1 MRTFIASLRPL
12 LAADLCLQISIHFI
26 SSFLF
31 SSSFRQLFRM
41 NPVDMSDVA
50 DMIIGQSHVGCVI
63 KQVGPDTS
71 GTAGD
76 PADEAEDRLGTN
88 DRLGT
93 EAEEADDTVYGVRGT
108 STPFWDS
115 LQCCCFSQLQASSYR
130 PLHSPCGICYRIA
143 SLSTYARCVLIW
155 CLQSDHRPRL
165 FPISH

>member
-1 MRTFIASLRPL
+1 
-12 LAADLCLQISIHFI
+12 
-26 SSFLF
+26 
-31 SSSFRQLFRM
+31 M

-108 STPFWDS
+108 STPFVG
-115 LQCCCFSQLQASSYR
+115 FSTMLLFFPASSFKL
-130 PLHSPCGICYRIA
+130 PPPALAMWHL
-143 SLSTYARCVLIW
+143 LSHRLSQHLCQMRVNLVLAIR
-155 CLQSDHRPRL
+155 S
-165 FPISH
+165 